1 MHLIFETFNLYLFVG
16 CKNWEEELDEKK
28 KVEGW
33 GSNIK
38 KENKCLKLK
47 GVKKK
52 NESTV
57 KLRIKISNKSNNFII
72 NTWHHVNYNINYFIF
87 TLDRKSVV

>member
-52 NESTV
+52 
-57 KLRIKISNKSNNFII
+57 K
-72 NTWHHVNYNINYFIF
+72 
-87 TLDRKSVV
+87 RKCN